1 MVSDYNQSLVRHGK
15 ILIGFDV
22 LDNWDAELKEMN
34 ENKVGL
40 RAIFNILIPFF
51 FYWNMPKYI
60 FICLIDKPMK
70 ELHKDFYGKFIQSLI
85 TVQ

>member
-40 RAIFNILIPFF
+40 RAILI
-51 FYWNMPKYI
+51 
-60 FICLIDKPMK
+60 
-70 ELHKDFYGKFIQSLI
+70 S
-85 TVQ
+85 